1 MNVKERAKVFEQ
13 QPISPLASKSTLAQ
27 RSEHLSPSH
36 LPSLYI
42 SEDTRGGV
50 NPLSSY
56 NNGQAVKIVQLGAD
70 ALENLSFAQLEDIPP
85 LLPRRPSSPGRQGDG
100 ELIVLDADECSESS
114 ASKDAAHLLPPPL
127 PRRIQSSDAKLPSSD
142 GKRPLPVPNKS
153 EALLHKFKALSLVK
167 EPYRTIPGLLRSNT
181 TNNPVSN
188 GDDRTPI
195 IMIDNDAD
203 QNEDVSAAKDLI
215 CDRET
220 HSELTNGTKDAQDNS
235 EQQAVVSK
243 NFFDDVQKLIKRPPP
258 KPPKPDANTW
268 KISQTMDSL
277 LVDAKNNLDQVAQIT
292 KPVVA
297 GAGRG
302 LEWTRVGAKNAL
314 DNSAV
319 TKVFLKTKDDLA
331 DAAAKVTGTDGQC
344 SKCQELSNDLDQI
357 HPKSDGSKKN
367 FEWATPL
374 SRIIYHAN
382 WCRICRLLLKM
393 LCEPAND
400 PLLHPGVAPYV
411 QPEIKGATMKKWTEA
426 GWEYTDS
433 HWPFGHGEKR
443 HDGAT
448 YVLGPGGQAIK
459 VILTR
464 TLPVI
469 MTYGSLAANPNQRT
483 QRSLQ
488 QAKDRARTA
497 THRQQLADARAR
509 NRHPLSCV
517 IKITT
522 NAPGESDSPGLMT
535 VELLG
540 YGRKLGAGLQV
551 LSQFRLRAVSSAS
564 INEPDDPNS
573 LQLERSLG
581 PFSYGRLLD
590 AKWIDPSIGRLWL
603 RECES
608 RHGRECNEHG
618 WAITMEKP
626 KFLRVVDVQDYCI
639 KSVTD
644 STNLRYIALSYVW
657 GRAKMI
663 KLLYSNMESLMR
675 KNGLLEVVHALPQTI
690 TDAIEVVKGMGER
703 YLWTD
708 ALCILQEN
716 TKEALEQ
723 ISYMD
728 RVYSGAICTIVAAQ
742 GATANSGIEGI
753 RQHYVPQVG
762 QPASQQRNLQQNQVG
777 LKGDMSLIA
786 PLAAQDHKLD
796 DSVWNIRAW
805 TFQERLLSRRL
816 IVFTHGQMI
825 FHCRRMI
832 CREDMSVADS
842 GVPYQPLQWLS
853 LKPQHM
859 GVDTGSKWIDGST
872 EITRHGATRL
882 VRSAVFAE
890 YTKAI
895 EEYTHREISYQ
906 SDVLNA
912 FAGLLHIFSRFFRCK
927 TLLGLPES
935 LLDIALLWKPTR
947 QLKRR
952 REFPSWSWAGWVGR
966 VTYDEPFTL
975 TRRMDG
981 TFVAYANDAY
991 GQEGVRPLVRWHVR
1005 DANSRRVVPLNA
1017 SGLGFPFQGATLPNE
1032 WEKGPCYFDSKG
1044 NRGPLPVSPVPN
1056 NGPWSRLNESESRHL
1071 IFWTSSSVKF
1081 RFGEPIHQKS
1091 DQRRTVHGQP
1101 PPLRYRLIDAESQN
1115 VGTVLLDGADQ
1126 HLLDVGRHE
1135 FIQIAEAQYFG
1146 LDDEPRDVQDCPL
1159 YLVMLVFWDEGF
1171 ETAYR
1176 LGLGRVRKAS
1186 WVRAKPMLKLV
1197 CLA

>member
-1 MNVKERAKVFEQ
+1 MSVKERAKVFE
-13 QPISPLASKSTLAQ
+13 PKSISPLASKSTLPQ
-27 RSEHLSPSH
+27 RSENVSSSSH
-36 LPSLYI
+36 PSLYI
-42 SEDTRGGV
+42 SQSTRGGDSS
-50 NPLSSY
+50 PSSY
-56 NNGQAVKIVQLGAD
+56 EIGQAVQTVQLDAD
-70 ALENLSFAQLEDIPP
+70 AHKTPSSVQIEERAP
-85 LLPRRPSSPGRQGDG
+85 LLLRRPSSPGRQDDGD
-100 ELIVLDADECSESS
+100 LIILDVDEFLESS
-114 ASKDAAHLLPPPL
+114 ASKDAAKLLPLPL
-127 PRRIQSSDAKLPSSD
+127 PRRTQSSVAKSPSSD
-142 GKRPLPVPNKS
+142 GKRPLPVPSKS
-153 EALLHKFKALSLVK
+153 EAVLQKFKALSLVK
-167 EPYRTIPGLLRSNT
+167 ESSRTVPGLLRSRT
-181 TNNPVSN
+181 TNFAASN
-188 GDDRTPI
+188 NDDRTPI

-203 QNEDVSAAKDLI
+203 HNEEPSAAKDLV
-215 CDRET
+215 CDVEML
-220 HSELTNGTKDAQDNS
+220 SNSKNGTKDTQGNS
-235 EQQAVVSK
+235 EQQALVSK
-243 NFFDDVQKLIKRPPP
+243 RFFDDLQESTQGPPP
-258 KPPKPDANTW
+258 KPLRPGENKG

-277 LVDAKNNLDQVAQIT
+277 LIDAKHNLDQVAQIT

-297 GAGRG
+297 SAGRG

-314 DNSAV
+314 EN
-319 TKVFLKTKDDLA
+319 KVFMNTKDDFT
-331 DAAAKVTGTDGQC
+331 DAAAKLAGKGGLC
-344 SKCQELSNDLDQI
+344 SKCQELSNDFDQI
-357 HPKSDGSKKN
+357 HQKSDGTKKK

-374 SRIIYHAN
+374 SRIIYHAD
-382 WCRICRLLLKM
+382 WCRICRLLLNM

-400 PLLHPGVAPYV
+400 PLRHPGVAPYV

-443 HDGAT
+443 HVGAT

-464 TLPVI
+464 TLPAIV
-469 MTYGSLAANPNQRT
+469 TYGYLAANPNLRT
-483 QRSLQ
+483 QRSVQ
-488 QAKDRARTA
+488 QARDRNRNAM
-497 THRQQLADARAR
+497 HRQQLQDARAR

-522 NAPGESDSPGLMT
+522 NTPRESESPGLLI

-540 YGRKLGAGLQV
+540 YGRKIGADLQV
-551 LSQFRLRAVSSAS
+551 LSRFRLRAVSSVS
-564 INEPDDPNS
+564 TDEPGNPNS
-573 LQLERSLG
+573 LQLKRNLG
-581 PFSYGRLLD
+581 SFSYGRLLD
-590 AKWIDPSIGRLWL
+590 TKWIDPSIGSLWL

-608 RHGRECNEHG
+608 KHGPECNEHG
-618 WAITMEKP
+618 WAIAMEKP
-626 KFLRVVDVQDYCI
+626 KFLRVIDVQDYCI

-644 STNLRYIALSYVW
+644 TTNCRYIALSYVW
-657 GRAKMI
+657 GRAKMV
-663 KLLYSNMESLMR
+663 KLLYSNMGSLTR

-762 QPASQQRNLQQNQVG
+762 QPTSQRRKLQQVHVSLRG
-777 LKGDMSLIA
+777 GMSLIA
-786 PLAAQDHKLD
+786 PLAAQNHKLD

-825 FHCRRMI
+825 WHCRRMI

-842 GVPYQPLQWLS
+842 GVPYPPLQWLS

-890 YTKAI
+890 YTRAI

-935 LLDIALLWKPTR
+935 LLDVALLWKPTT
-947 QLKRR
+947 QLQRR
-952 REFPSWSWAGWVGR
+952 SGFPSWSWAGWVGR
-966 VTYDEPFTL
+966 VAYDEPFTL
-975 TRRMDG
+975 KRNMDG
-981 TFVAYANDAY
+981 TFVSYENDAY
-991 GQEGVRPLVRWHVR
+991 GQEGVRPLVRWHVW
-1005 DANSRRVVPLNA
+1005 DAASRRVLPLNY
-1017 SGLGFPFQGATLPNE
+1017 SGLGFPFEGAALPEE
-1032 WEKGPCYFDSKG
+1032 WENGPCYFDSKG
-1044 NRGPLPVSPVPN
+1044 NRGPLHVPPVPN
-1056 NGPWSRLNESESRHL
+1056 NGPWSRSKETEGHHL
-1071 IFWTSSSVKF
+1071 MFWTSSSVKF
-1081 RFGEPIHQKS
+1081 RFGKPIYQKS
-1091 DQRRTVHGQP
+1091 DQRRTVHGKP
-1101 PPLRYRLIDAESQN
+1101 ASLRYRLIDAESRN

-1126 HLLDVGRHE
+1126 HLLDISRHE

-1146 LDDEPRDVQDCPL
+1146 LDDEIRDVKECPL
-1159 YLVMLVFWDEGF
+1159 YLVMLVVWDEKF
-1171 ETAYR
+1171 EVAYR
-1176 LGLGRVRKAS
+1176 LGLGRMQKTS
-1186 WVRAKPMLKLV
+1186 WLQARPKLKLV